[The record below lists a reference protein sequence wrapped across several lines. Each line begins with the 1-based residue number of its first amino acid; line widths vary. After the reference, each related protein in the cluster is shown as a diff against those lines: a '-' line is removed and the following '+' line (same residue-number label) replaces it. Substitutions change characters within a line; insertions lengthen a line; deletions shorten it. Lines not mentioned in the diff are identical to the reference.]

1 MNWIQLAVRQPKT
14 VAVGVILAL
23 MGGMLAL
30 TSVPVQ
36 MTPEVKSVVVTVSTF
51 WENASAE
58 EVESDIIDEQEKRL
72 GNLSGLVSMT
82 STSRAGAGELR
93 LEFAT
98 GTDIDQA
105 IASVAQRL
113 DEVPGYPAGVLQPE
127 IEGLDP
133 ETRDYMSWVAL
144 STSDP
149 NFDATTLH
157 DFMERRL
164 VPRLERI
171 EGISEVGMMGTREKE
186 IHLIVDPME
195 LARRGVTY
203 SELLTAIDLS
213 NDNYSGGKLPE
224 GKNDIRIRAVGRFA
238 DVQEVG
244 QLVVRRDPTGTI
256 YLSDLARI
264 EEGYKELTTWAR
276 ARGHLMPFFNFTLE
290 HGANLLGTMDRLKA
304 EFDKLNAPGGL
315 LELEAQRLGIDG
327 NLKLVVNYDATT
339 YVEDA
344 IGLVQSNIVIGGII
358 ATLVLLLFLR
368 SFRVVT
374 IVGLAIPISVIAS
387 IIVMITLGRTIN
399 IVSLAGMAFAVGMVV
414 DNAIVVMENIFRH
427 LEMGKPIHRA
437 AIDGTK
443 EVAGAVLASTLTT
456 MVVFLPILLIQDSA
470 GQLFRDIALAIMAAV
485 GLSLLVS
492 ITVIPSAAGVLL
504 RRFRARTQP
513 KATGEGPR
521 EVPRGFLVRAMGG
534 FSAWLM
540 ASPIRGGLVT
550 IGFLVGTVM
559 GIQKLMP
566 PLDYLPLGNR
576 NIVFGMLMPPPG
588 YNLDQLKTIGERV
601 EEVIRPA
608 WEVAGTRFDVERRLL
623 GKPLGESEAMF
634 EPVGPDRRQPFLDVP
649 MGPEGPDMAN
659 AVEVLPPPLDDYF
672 IVGWNG
678 MIFHGAISMDAEK
691 VVDLIPLMNAA
702 VTGANAPDVFGFAFQ
717 MPLFQAGGN
726 SGSAVKVDLFG
737 DDLDSVQAS
746 AGALF
751 GALMGTFGP
760 MAIRPDPMNFS
771 LPTPELRF
779 TANDERLR
787 ELGMS
792 RADVGYAMQANSD
805 GLLLPRQFEA
815 DGDLK
820 DLKIINGRGA
830 GDDPVGALQDVP
842 LATPSG
848 QVVPLADLA
857 DMQRVTV
864 PEVVKHVNRQR
875 AVTLEVTPPTGMP
888 LQAAIDQIEQTVQ
901 GLQQAGA
908 IAPGVEVG
916 MAGSAGKLTDIKNAL
931 FGDGTLASTAT
942 SSMVLASVVIY
953 LLMVVLFQSWL
964 YPLVILVSVPL
975 ATLGGFVGLRI
986 VHLWSLEDRY
996 MPVQNMDVLTILGFV
1011 ILAGVVVNNAILIV
1025 HQALNFREQDD
1036 IGALSAIR
1044 QSVESRV
1051 RPIAM
1056 STLTSVGGMLPLV
1069 LMPGSG
1075 SELYRGLGAV
1085 VVGGLLVSTVFTLV
1099 LVPILFYGV
1108 LRLGGAPRWSEAE
1121 LAARKAE
1128 DQSTSTPPG
1137 TPPGTPTTA
1146 LPAEGVT
1153 S

>member
-1 MNWIQLAVRQPKT
+1 MNLIQLAVRQPKT
-14 VAVGVILAL
+14 VAVGVLLAL
-23 MGGMLAL
+23 MGGFLAL

-36 MTPEVKSVVVTVSTF
+36 MTPEVKSVVVTVTTY

-72 GNLSGLVSMT
+72 GNLSGLHSMT

-93 LEFAT
+93 LEFVT
-98 GTDIDQA
+98 GSDIDQA

-113 DEVPGYPAGVLQPE
+113 DEVPGYPEGVLQPE

-144 STSDP
+144 SSSDP

-203 SELLTAIDLS
+203 SELLGAIDLA

-244 QLVVRRDPTGTI
+244 ELVVRRDPSGTI
-256 YLSDLARI
+256 YLRDLARI

-290 HGANLLGTMDRLKA
+290 HGANMLGTMDRLKA

-327 NLKLVVNYDATT
+327 NLQLVVNYDATT

-368 SFRVVT
+368 SMRVVT

-387 IIVMITLGRTIN
+387 LIVMVALGRTIN

-414 DNAIVVMENIFRH
+414 DNAIVVVENIFRH
-427 LEMGKPIHRA
+427 LEMGKPIRQA
-437 AIDGTK
+437 AYEGTQ
-443 EVAGAVLASTLTT
+443 EVAGAVVAATLTT
-456 MVVFLPILLIQDSA
+456 IVVFLPILLIQDSA

-492 ITVIPSAAGVLL
+492 ITVIPSASAVLL
-504 RRFRARTQP
+504 QRFRARTQP
-513 KATGEGPR
+513 SGEEATGSPTPADAPRGTIVKATGG
-521 EVPRGFLVRAMGG
+521 L
-534 FSAWLM
+534 SAWLM
-540 ASPIRGGLVT
+540 GSPIRGAIATAAFVLGT
-550 IGFLVGTVM
+550 IVGIRV
-559 GIQKLMP
+559 LMP

-601 EEVIRPA
+601 EDVIRPA
-608 WEVAGTRFDVERRLL
+608 WEYAGTRFDVERRAL
-623 GKPLGESEAMF
+623 GLPLGESEAMY
-634 EPVGPDRRQPFLDVP
+634 EPVGPDRRQPFMDVP
-649 MGPEGPDMAN
+649 MGPEGPDFAN
-659 AVEVLPPPLDDYF
+659 AVEVMPPPLDDYF

-678 MIFHGAISMDAEK
+678 MIFHGAISMEAEK
-691 VVDLIPLMNAA
+691 VVDLIPLMNAS

-751 GALMGTFGP
+751 GSLMGTFGP

-830 GDDPVGALQDVP
+830 GDDPVAALQDVP
-842 LATPSG
+842 LATPGG
-848 QVVPLADLA
+848 QVVQLADVA
-857 DMQRVTV
+857 RMERITV

-875 AVTLEVTPPTGMP
+875 AVTLEVTPPVGMP
-888 LQAAIDQIEQTVQ
+888 LQEAIEQIEGTVM
-901 GLQQAGA
+901 GLQQGGA
-908 IAPGVEVG
+908 IAPGVEVA
-916 MAGSAGKLTDIKNAL
+916 MAGSAGKLNDIRNAL
-931 FGDGTLASTAT
+931 FGDGTLLGTAT

-975 ATLGGFVGLRI
+975 ATLGGFAGLKA
-986 VHLWSLEDRY
+986 VHLWSVSDRY
-996 MPVQNMDVLTILGFV
+996 MPIQNMDVLTILGFV

-1025 HQALNFREQDD
+1025 HQALNFRAQGDV
-1036 IGALSAIR
+1036 GALTAVR
-1044 QSVESRV
+1044 RSVESRV

-1085 VVGGLLVSTVFTLV
+1085 VVGGLLVSTIFTLV

-1108 LRLGGAPRWSEAE
+1108 LRLGGAPRWSDAE
-1121 LAARKAE
+1121 LAARPSEFEA
-1128 DQSTSTPPG
+1128 TPIG
-1137 TPPGTPTTA
+1137 A
-1146 LPAEGVT
+1146 IAAEGAT
-1153 S
+1153 Q